1 MNETRMPTRE
11 GRPLAGGHVE
21 TLTKS
26 QYDGD
31 SWRCHQKVFS
41 GLAPFPKE
49 AVMAKYRLWGSHLGL
64 IVLSYGA
71 EASHLNS
78 LCLNFLIYRM
88 GV

>member
-1 MNETRMPTRE
+1 MW
-11 GRPLAGGHVE
+11 E
-21 TLTKS
+21 TLPRVSMASRQLEMSSEGILRT
-26 QYDGD
+26 
-31 SWRCHQKVFS
+31 CP
-41 GLAPFPKE
+41 LPKE